1 MGLNEM
7 FKKIASIES
16 EKTELGKHKIDLAT
30 IDALKNEVIGYN
42 KSLDSYNNDFKSM
55 QSQLKDLSVK
65 YGKLTDTYLSWFA
78 AYNDTEEK
86 ATQLG
91 IKLPN
96 DIVKLEKDAI
106 SKSNEARDMGNKLY
120 KFLQ

>member
-1 MGLNEM
+1 MGLNEV
-7 FKKIASIES
+7 FKKVSAINEV
-16 EKTELGKHKIDLAT
+16 TELASHKIELAT

>member
-1 MGLNEM
+1 MKNILD
-7 FKKIASIES
+7 KINRSHEIEAT
-16 EKTELGKHKIDLAT
+16 KLAKHEVELAT
-30 IDALKNEVIGYN
+30 IDTLKNEVIGYN
-42 KSLDSYNNDFKSM
+42 KLLDSYNNGFKSM
-55 QSQLKDLSVK
+55 QTQLRDLSVK
-65 YGKLTDTYLSWFA
+65 FGKLADTYMSWFA

-86 ATQLG
+86 ASQLG

-96 DIVKLEKDAI
+96 DIIKLEKDAI